1 MKNGCADLKAFAKL
15 PRTQRINPAE
25 LAWIL
30 SVRLVFALLASAVV
44 ATTASAQPAPPT
56 ATPGEALFVIS
67 GKGYGHGV
75 GMSQYGAYGMAK
87 AGYTYDEILSH
98 YYTGIELGPAPTKI
112 VRVLLAEGRRAVT
125 VASTVPFTI
134 RDATGEI
141 YKLPA
146 GPLTLRANLEL
157 LTSEGPALATSP
169 LVVRP
174 GKAAPLSLDG
184 RLYRGSLQLSAQ
196 GLYLRVVNFTGLE
209 SYLQGVVP
217 GEMPHSWPL
226 DALRAQAVAAR
237 SYALAN
243 LVKGKPFDLY
253 SDVRS
258 QVYLGVAGEKPTT
271 SKAVRE
277 TAGEVVLYDGKV
289 ASTLYFSTSGGK
301 TASAVDVFGASIPY
315 LVSRPDPWDK
325 LSPYHRWGPVL
336 LGARTVQAKLGV
348 GARVLDATG
357 VMTPSSRLRSLTVLT
372 TTGSESV
379 PASLLRT
386 ALGLRSTWLT
396 IGVLRLDRPSG
407 PLVFGSSV
415 RLSGLSRGLA
425 SPLLSTSTDGAVWT
439 QAGMLA
445 LEPNGSVAAIVKA
458 VRTTRYRIE
467 AVGAASPVL
476 LVQVTPRLQLVRAAE
491 PGAVTGTVRPKLSG
505 AAVSLEQK
513 SGSSWIRVGQTTVDS
528 TGSFR
533 AELTLAPG
541 SYRAR
546 ISATEGLAAGVS
558 PTLVVT
564 G

>member
-1 MKNGCADLKAFAKL
+1 M
-15 PRTQRINPAE
+15 
-25 LAWIL
+25 
-30 SVRLVFALLASAVV
+30 V
-44 ATTASAQPAPPT
+44 AATASAQPAPP
-56 ATPGEALFVIS
+56 AAIPGEALFVVS

-87 AGYTYDEILSH
+87 AGDTYDEILRH
-98 YYTGIELGPAPTKI
+98 YYTGVELGPAPTTE

-125 VASTVPFTI
+125 LASTAPFTI

-141 YKLPA
+141 YRLPA
-146 GPLTLRANLEL
+146 GPLTLRTNLEL
-157 LTSEGPALATSP
+157 PTSEGTAVAVSP

-174 GKAAPLSLDG
+174 AKATPLSLDG
-184 RLYRGSLQLSAQ
+184 RLYRGRLQVTAQ
-196 GLYLRVVNFTGLE
+196 GAFLQVVNFAGLE
-209 SYLQGVVP
+209 SYLQGVVA

-253 SDVRS
+253 ADVRS
-258 QVYLGVAGEKPTT
+258 QVYLGVAGEKPRTT
-271 SKAVRE
+271 EAVLS
-277 TAGEVVLYDGKV
+277 TAGEVVLYGGRV

-301 TASAVDVFGASIPY
+301 TASAADVFGVSVPY

-357 VMTPSSRLRSLTVLT
+357 IATPSGRLRTLAVQT
-372 TTGSESV
+372 TTGSEAV
-379 PASLLRT
+379 PASLVRT

-407 PLVFGSSV
+407 SLVFGSSV
-415 RLSGLSRGLA
+415 RLSGISRGVASPVLA
-425 SPLLSTSTDGAVWT
+425 SSADGAVWV
-439 QAGMLA
+439 QAGTLTR
-445 LEPNGSVAAIVKA
+445 EVDGSVSVTVKP

-467 AVGAASPVL
+467 VEGATSPAL
-476 LVQVTPRLQLVRAAE
+476 LVQVIPRLQLLQPAE
-491 PGAVTGTVRPKLSG
+491 PDVLTGTVRPKLAG
-505 AAVSLEQK
+505 AAVSVERK
-513 SGSSWIRVGQTTVDS
+513 TGSSWVAVGQATVDD
-528 TGSFR
+528 TGAFR
-533 AELTLAPG
+533 VELTLAPG

-546 ISATEGLAAGVS
+546 VSATGGLAAGVS